1 MKIIFLPFTGYN
13 VILEFMKTMKTEV
26 SKNKQ
31 LIMNMAASL
40 LSCLVSLGISFL
52 ITPTVI
58 DKLGPEAQGFVTMAN
73 NFVSY
78 AAIMAMALNSMAGR
92 FITVKIHQQ
101 DTDGANRY
109 FNSVMYAN
117 LVIVAI
123 LLLPCTAVV
132 LYLEKLVNISPELVT
147 DVKWLFGTMFLNFMV
162 TIVSTTFST
171 ATFAA
176 NRLDLS
182 ALRTIESQIL
192 KAVLLV
198 AAFALL
204 PIQVSYIGVATL
216 LANGYLFLTY
226 VHYTKKLLPQIEVS
240 RRHFRLKTVL
250 EILSAGVWN
259 TVMRAGQALTNGL
272 NTLITNLWVGKVESG
287 YVGTA
292 QTIVLAV
299 NTLYETIAA
308 VFTPSLTI
316 SYAKDDKEDLVSG
329 MKSAMK
335 LTGFFANIPLCYI
348 LGFGMSFYYM
358 WLPSQRDI
366 IDVYYILTVLIM
378 LGALIGGAISPL
390 FNVYT
395 IVNKLKWNSL
405 VTLIMGL
412 LNVGIVFVLLAIP
425 FLRPYGIYFITGVSS
440 VLGIIK
446 NLTFTPMYAAYC
458 LELPKKTFY
467 PTILRYIAVTV
478 LMGILF
484 IILGKLIPTTSW
496 GMVIV
501 DIFLCGILGSII
513 NFLFLFEK
521 TEKSIF
527 IDTVKKV
534 IHR

>member
-1 MKIIFLPFTGYN
+1 
-13 VILEFMKTMKTEV
+13 
-26 SKNKQ
+26 
-31 LIMNMAASL
+31 MAASL

-52 ITPTVI
+52 ITPAVI

-92 FITVKIHQQ
+92 FITVKIHQN
-101 DTDGANRY
+101 DRDGANRY

-117 LVIVAI
+117 LAIVAI
-123 LLLPCTAVV
+123 LLIPCTAVV
-132 LYLEKLVNISPELVT
+132 LYLEKLVNISPELIS
-147 DVKWLFGTMFLNFMV
+147 DVKLLFGTMFANFMV

-192 KAVLLV
+192 KAALLV

-204 PIQVSYIGVATL
+204 PIRVSYIGIATL
-216 LANGYLFLTY
+216 LANIYLFMTY
-226 VHYTKKLLPQIEVS
+226 IHYTKKLLPQIEVS
-240 RRHFRLKTVL
+240 RRHFRFKTVL
-250 EILSAGVWN
+250 EILSAGIWN
-259 TVMRAGQALTNGL
+259 TVMRAGQALTSGL
-272 NTLITNLWVGKVESG
+272 DTLITNLWIGKAESG
-287 YVGTA
+287 YIGTA
-292 QTIVLAV
+292 TTIVLAV
-299 NTLYETIAA
+299 NTLYETISA

-316 SYAKDDKEDLVSG
+316 SYAKAHKEELTSDL
-329 MKSAMK
+329 KSAMK
-335 LTGFFANIPLCYI
+335 LTGFFANIPLCFI

-366 IDVYYILTVLIM
+366 LHVYYYLTVLIM
-378 LGALIGGAISPL
+378 LGALVGGAISPL

-412 LNVGIVFVLLAIP
+412 MNAGIVFLLLKIP
-425 FLRPYGIYFITGVSS
+425 ALHPYGIYFVAGVSS

-446 NLTFTPMYAAYC
+446 NMTFTPMYAAHC

-478 LMGILF
+478 FMSAVF
-484 IILGKLIPTTSW
+484 IALGKLIPATSW
-496 GMVIV
+496 GMIVV
-501 DIFLCGILGSII
+501 DILICGVLGSVI

-521 TEKSIF
+521 KEKAIF
-527 IDTVKKV
+527 VETVRKV
-534 IHR
+534 VRR

>member
-1 MKIIFLPFTGYN
+1 MPFDGYN
-13 VILEFMKTMKTEV
+13 AILEVMKKEV

-31 LIMNMAASL
+31 LIINMAASL

-58 DKLGPEAQGFVTMAN
+58 DKLGAEAQGFVTMAN

-92 FITVKIHQQ
+92 FITVKIHQN
-101 DTDGANRY
+101 DTEGANRY

-117 LVIVAI
+117 LVIVAA
-123 LLLPCTAVV
+123 LLIPCAAVV
-132 LYLEKLVNISPELVT
+132 VYLEKLVNISPSLVT
-147 DVKWLFGTMFLNFMV
+147 DVKLLFATMFVNFMV

-192 KAVLLV
+192 KAALLV

-204 PIQVSYIGVATL
+204 PIRVSYIGTATL
-216 LANGYLFLTY
+216 LANIYLFITY
-226 VHYTKKLLPQIEVS
+226 IHYTRKLLPQIEIS
-240 RRHFRLKTVL
+240 TKHFRLKTVL

-259 TVMRAGQALTNGL
+259 TIMRAGQALTNGL
-272 NTLITNLWVGKVESG
+272 NTLITNLWVGKAESG

-292 QTIVLAV
+292 TTIVLAV

-316 SYAKDDKEDLVSG
+316 SFAKDNKEELIDGL
-329 MKSAMK
+329 KSAMK

-366 IDVYYILTVLIM
+366 LSVYYYLTVLIM
-378 LGALIGGAISPL
+378 LGALVGGAISPL

-425 FLRPYGIYFITGVSS
+425 TLRPYGIYFITGVSS

-446 NLTFTPMYAAYC
+446 NMTFTPMYAAHC
-458 LELPKKTFY
+458 LGISKKTFY
-467 PTILRYIAVTV
+467 PTIIRYLAVTFV
-478 LMGILF
+478 MSCAF
-484 IILGKLIPTTSW
+484 IFLGRLIPTTSW

-501 DIFLCGILGSII
+501 DILICGILGCVI
-513 NFLFLFEK
+513 NFLLLFEK
-521 TEKSIF
+521 KERAIF
-527 IDTVKKV
+527 TDTVL
-534 IHR
+534 RLLRR

>member
-1 MKIIFLPFTGYN
+1 M
-13 VILEFMKTMKTEV
+13 

-31 LIMNMAASL
+31 LIINMSASL

-58 DKLGPEAQGFVTMAN
+58 DKLGAEAQGFITMAN

-92 FITVKIHQQ
+92 FITVKIHQN
-101 DTDGANRY
+101 DTEGANRY

-117 LVIVAI
+117 LAIVAI
-123 LLLPCTAVV
+123 LLVPCTAVV
-132 LYLEKLVNISPELVT
+132 VYLEKLVNISPELVS
-147 DVKWLFGTMFLNFMV
+147 DVKILFGTMFFNFMV

-192 KAVLLV
+192 KAALLV
-198 AAFALL
+198 AAFAFL
-204 PIQVSYIGVATL
+204 PIRVSYIGIATL
-216 LANGYLFLTY
+216 LANIYLFFTY
-226 VHYTKKLLPQIEVS
+226 IHYTKRLLPQIEIN
-240 RRHFRLKTVL
+240 RKHFRFKTVL
-250 EILSAGVWN
+250 EIMSAGVWN
-259 TVMRAGQALTNGL
+259 TVMRAGQALTSGL
-272 NTLITNLWVGKVESG
+272 DTLITNLWIGKTESG
-287 YVGTA
+287 YIGTA
-292 QTIVLAV
+292 TTIVLAV
-299 NTLYETIAA
+299 NTLYETISA

-316 SYAKDDKEDLVSG
+316 SYAKENKEELTSDL
-329 MKSAMK
+329 KSAMK
-335 LTGFFANIPLCYI
+335 LTGFFANIPLCFI
-348 LGFGMSFYYM
+348 LGFGMSFYYL

-366 IDVYYILTVLIM
+366 IHVYYSLTVLIM
-378 LGALIGGAISPL
+378 MGALVGGAISPL

-412 LNVGIVFVLLAIP
+412 MNAAVVFLLLKIP
-425 FLRPYGIYFITGVSS
+425 ALHAYGIYFVAGVSS

-446 NLTFTPMYAAYC
+446 NMTFTPMYAAHC

-467 PTILRYIAVTV
+467 PTILRYLAVTAFMSV
-478 LMGILF
+478 VF
-484 IILGKLIPTTSW
+484 IILGKLIPTDNW
-496 GMVIV
+496 GMIV
-501 DIFLCGILGSII
+501 VDVFVCGIVGSLI

-521 TEKSIF
+521 KEKAIF
-527 IDTVKKV
+527 MDTVKKV
-534 IHR
+534 VRR

>member
-1 MKIIFLPFTGYN
+1 MKIIFLLILGYN
-13 VILEFMKTMKTEV
+13 AILKVMKEM

-31 LIMNMAASL
+31 LIINMAASL

-92 FITVKIHQQ
+92 FITVKIHQDDQ
-101 DTDGANRY
+101 DGANRY

-117 LVIVAI
+117 LAIVAI
-123 LLLPCTAVV
+123 LLIPCAAVV
-132 LYLEKLVNISPELVT
+132 LYLEKLVNISPQLVA
-147 DVKWLFGTMFLNFMV
+147 DVKILFATMFLNFMV

-192 KAVLLV
+192 KAGLLV
-198 AAFALL
+198 AAFSLL
-204 PIQVSYIGVATL
+204 PIRVSYIGIATL
-216 LANGYLFLTY
+216 LANIYLFITY
-226 VHYTKKLLPQIEVS
+226 IHYTKKLLPQIEVS
-240 RRHFRLKTVL
+240 RNHFRFKTVL
-250 EILSAGVWN
+250 EILSAGIWN
-259 TVMRAGQALTNGL
+259 TVMRAGQALTSGL
-272 NTLITNLWVGKVESG
+272 DTLITNLWIGKAESG
-287 YVGTA
+287 YIGTA
-292 QTIVLAV
+292 TTIVLAV
-299 NTLYETIAA
+299 NTLYETISA

-316 SYAKDDKEDLVSG
+316 SYAKDNKEELTSDL
-329 MKSAMK
+329 KSAMK
-335 LTGFFANIPLCYI
+335 LTGFFANIPLCFI
-348 LGFGMSFYYM
+348 LGFGLSFYYM

-366 IDVYYILTVLIM
+366 IHVYYYLTVLIM
-378 LGALIGGAISPL
+378 LGALVGGAISPL

-412 LNVGIVFVLLAIP
+412 LNAGIVFILLEIP
-425 FLRPYGIYFITGVSS
+425 ALRPYGIYFVAGVSS

-446 NLTFTPMYAAYC
+446 NLTFTPLYAAHC

-467 PTILRYIAVTV
+467 PTILRYIAVTAFMSV
-478 LMGILF
+478 VF
-484 IILGKLIPTTSW
+484 VVLGKLIPTTSW
-496 GMVIV
+496 GMIVV
-501 DIFLCGILGSII
+501 DILICGILGTII

-521 TEKSIF
+521 KEKAIF
-527 IDTVKKV
+527 IDTMRKV
-534 IHR
+534 VRR

>member
-1 MKIIFLPFTGYN
+1 
-13 VILEFMKTMKTEV
+13 
-26 SKNKQ
+26 
-31 LIMNMAASL
+31 MAASL

-92 FITVKIHQQ
+92 FITVKIHQ
-101 DTDGANRY
+101 DDKDGANRY

-117 LVIVAI
+117 LAIVAI
-123 LLLPCTAVV
+123 LLIPCTAVV
-132 LYLEKLVNISPELVT
+132 LYLEKLVNISPELVS
-147 DVKWLFGTMFLNFMV
+147 DVKILFGTMFINFMV

-182 ALRTIESQIL
+182 ALRTIESQII
-192 KAVLLV
+192 KAGLLV

-204 PIQVSYIGVATL
+204 PIRVSYIGIATL
-216 LANGYLFLTY
+216 LANIYLFITY
-226 VHYTKKLLPQIEVS
+226 IHYTKKLLPQIEVS
-240 RRHFRLKTVL
+240 RKHFRFKTVV

-259 TVMRAGQALTNGL
+259 TIMRAGQALTSGL
-272 NTLITNLWVGKVESG
+272 DTLITNLWIGKTESG
-287 YVGTA
+287 YIGTA
-292 QTIVLAV
+292 TTIVLAV
-299 NTLYETIAA
+299 NTLYETISA

-316 SYAKDDKEDLVSG
+316 SYAKDNKEEMTSDL
-329 MKSAMK
+329 KSAMK
-335 LTGFFANIPLCYI
+335 LTGFFANIPLCFI
-348 LGFGMSFYYM
+348 LGFGLSFYYM

-366 IDVYYILTVLIM
+366 IHVYYYLTVLIM
-378 LGALIGGAISPL
+378 MGALVGGAISPL

-412 LNVGIVFVLLAIP
+412 MNAGIVFILLKIPVLH
-425 FLRPYGIYFITGVSS
+425 PYGIYFVAGVSS

-446 NLTFTPMYAAYC
+446 NLTFTPLYAAHC

-467 PTILRYIAVTV
+467 PTILRYIAVTAFMSAV
-478 LMGILF
+478 F
-484 IILGKLIPTTSW
+484 VVLGKLIPTESW
-496 GMVIV
+496 GMIVV
-501 DIFLCGILGSII
+501 DILICGILGTLI

-521 TEKSIF
+521 KEKAIF
-527 IDTVKKV
+527 LDTVRKV
-534 IHR
+534 VRR

>member
-1 MKIIFLPFTGYN
+1 M
-13 VILEFMKTMKTEV
+13 

-31 LIMNMAASL
+31 LIINMAASL

-92 FITVKIHQQ
+92 FITVKIHQ
-101 DTDGANRY
+101 DDKEGANRY

-117 LVIVAI
+117 LAIVAI
-123 LLLPCTAVV
+123 LLIPCTAVV
-132 LYLEKLVNISPELVT
+132 LYLEKLVNISPQLVS
-147 DVKWLFGTMFLNFMV
+147 DVKLLFGTMFLNFMV

-192 KAVLLV
+192 KAALLV

-204 PIQVSYIGVATL
+204 PIRVSYIGVATL
-216 LANGYLFLTY
+216 LANIYLFITY
-226 VHYTKKLLPQIEVS
+226 IHYTKKLLPQIEVS
-240 RRHFRLKTVL
+240 RKHFRFKTVV
-250 EILSAGVWN
+250 EILSAGIWN
-259 TVMRAGQALTNGL
+259 TIMRAGQALTSGL
-272 NTLITNLWVGKVESG
+272 DTLITNLWIGKVESG
-287 YVGTA
+287 YIGTST
-292 QTIVLAV
+292 TIVLAV
-299 NTLYETIAA
+299 NTLYETISA

-316 SYAKDDKEDLVSG
+316 SFAKDNKEELTSDL
-329 MKSAMK
+329 KSAMK
-335 LTGFFANIPLCYI
+335 LTGFFANIPLCFI

-366 IDVYYILTVLIM
+366 IHVYYYLTVLIM
-378 LGALIGGAISPL
+378 LGALVGGAISPL

-412 LNVGIVFVLLAIP
+412 MNAGIVFMLLKIP
-425 FLRPYGIYFITGVSS
+425 ALHPYGIYFVAGVSS

-446 NLTFTPMYAAYC
+446 NMTFTPMYAAHC
-458 LELPKKTFY
+458 LNLPKKTFY
-467 PTILRYIAVTV
+467 PTILRYIAVTAFMSLVFV
-478 LMGILF
+478 L
-484 IILGKLIPTTSW
+484 LGKLIPTTSW
-496 GMVIV
+496 GMILV
-501 DIFLCGILGSII
+501 DILLCAVLGTVI

-521 TEKSIF
+521 KEQAIF
-527 IDTVKKV
+527 LDTVKKV
-534 IHR
+534 VRR